1 MVDRAS
7 ASLSQEPCRVVADG
21 GGSRTVLRKH
31 DIQFVK
37 ETIAPH
43 SSPLLSVYVDVDPGK
58 ADNARRAWL
67 VRVRNTVKGLRVPD
81 GIAEKV
87 IQALEFERPEARTY
101 VLFAAQD

>member
-1 MVDRAS
+1 
-7 ASLSQEPCRVVADG
+7 
-21 GGSRTVLRKH
+21 VLRKH

-101 VLFAAQD
+101 VLFAAQDLLRIYKLQVDLPVVDLGHGRVEGR